1 MQPRDVYSFSP
12 ISLVGFFI
20 GSFFSSDEKRSPAL
34 GRITML
40 SFPSVL
46 LLTSTCVLGEE
57 NSRISLFLDEK
68 SSLRVCVDGPG
79 CILIET
85 LLEPASNS

>member
-1 MQPRDVYSFSP
+1 MYSFSP
-12 ISLVGFFI
+12 ISVVGFFI
-20 GSFFSSDEKRSPAL
+20 GSFFSSDENRSPAL

-40 SFPSVL
+40 SFPAVL
-46 LLTSTCVLGEE
+46 LLTSIWVLGEE
-57 NSRISLFLDEK
+57 NSRTSLFSDEK

-85 LLEPASNS
+85 VLEPVSNS